1 MYDVIIIGAGIAG
14 LTAAIYVRR
23 SNKTVLV
30 LEGQAYGGQI
40 INTLQIE
47 NWPGDYGVSGVDLM
61 QKIYKQATELG
72 AEVEFEEVVV
82 VEKVGEDFVIK
93 TEDGEYKAGAV
104 ILAVGAEDKKLGIER
119 EAELTGRGVSYCA
132 TCDGAF
138 YKGKNVAVIGGGNT
152 ALYDAVY
159 LADIAD
165 KVYVVHR
172 RDEFRGDAVL
182 VEKLKRKENV
192 EFVLGYV
199 PEQILG
205 DDKVAGVKLAP
216 SGRVDGVTSER
227 ILDVDGIFVAIGKKP
242 ATEKYAE
249 LVKLDE
255 NGYIVASEDCR
266 TSCDGIYVAGDCR
279 TKDIRQL
286 VTAAADGAVAA
297 DAAVN
302 YLSK

>member
-1 MYDVIIIGAGIAG
+1 MYDVVIIGAGIAG

-72 AEVEFEEVVV
+72 AEVEFEEVGV

-93 TEDGEYKAGAV
+93 TEDGEYRAGAV

-216 SGRVDGVTSER
+216 SGKVDSVTGER
-227 ILDVDGIFVAIGKKP
+227 TLDVDGIFVAIGKKP
-242 ATEKYAE
+242 ATEKYAK

-266 TSCDGIYVAGDCR
+266 TFCDGVYVAGDCR

>member
-1 MYDVIIIGAGIAG
+1 MYDVVIIGAGIAG

-72 AEVEFEEVVV
+72 AEVEFEEVGV

-93 TEDGEYKAGAV
+93 TEDGEYRAGAV

-119 EAELTGRGVSYCA
+119 EVELTGKGVSYCA

-216 SGRVDGVTSER
+216 SGKVVSVTSEK

-242 ATEKYAE
+242 ATEKYAK

-266 TSCDGIYVAGDCR
+266 TFCDGVYVAGDCR